1 MGTGV
6 LASPA
11 STGGVMREP
20 HPLAVLRPLVGAA
33 LLAASFGCGGST
45 SVPVSP
51 TPSPTAALPTPP
63 APGPPPAG
71 TTVSIVAGASTLTTT
86 AYAPNPLNVAV
97 GGTVVWINN
106 DVTAHTS
113 TADNG
118 TWNSGTIAPGR
129 SFSRTFSSAG
139 TFLYRCAIHP

>member
-1 MGTGV
+1 
-6 LASPA
+6 
-11 STGGVMREP
+11 MRER
-20 HPLAVLRPLVGAA
+20 HPLIVLCLLAGAA
-33 LLAASFGCGGST
+33 LLVASSGCGGST

-51 TPSPTAALPTPP
+51 TPSPLASLPTPP
-63 APGPPPAG
+63 APGPTPQGA
-71 TTVSIVAGASTLTTT
+71 TVSIVAGASALTTT

-97 GGTVVWINN
+97 GGTVVWVNN

-139 TFLYRCAIHP
+139 TFLYRCAIHPGMMGTITVQ